1 MCVWDKNKKG
11 KHSFSL
17 KLKAELLVPSS
28 TRQNRELKM
37 DDTLYYI
44 LGGIITGGAVICFVF
59 SYFQDHIENSDRKRR
74 SLFSRINGERYVPDT
89 KDLS

>member
-1 MCVWDKNKKG
+1 
-11 KHSFSL
+11 
-17 KLKAELLVPSS
+17 
-28 TRQNRELKM
+28 M